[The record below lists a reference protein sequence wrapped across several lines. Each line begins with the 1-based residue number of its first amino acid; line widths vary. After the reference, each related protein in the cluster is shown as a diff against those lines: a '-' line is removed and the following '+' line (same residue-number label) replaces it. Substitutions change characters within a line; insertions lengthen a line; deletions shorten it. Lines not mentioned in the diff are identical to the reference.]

1 MKHDVMVMF
10 TVCYQ
15 NKNFCLDNYVVFCV
29 VRRSH
34 SVVAR
39 AGDAVDLTC
48 RTSAAWRLC
57 GWLRPGADAGEY
69 CDRLSTSKYD
79 SACAHDSRVRYKVR
93 MRNDPAPEYV
103 LSQCPL

>member
-1 MKHDVMVMF
+1 M
-10 TVCYQ
+10 
-15 NKNFCLDNYVVFCV
+15 
-29 VRRSH
+29 
-34 SVVAR
+34 VAR

-57 GWLRPGADAGEY
+57 GWLRPGADAAEY

-93 MRNDPAPEYV
+93 TRNDPAPEFV
-103 LSQCPL
+103 LTVSQ